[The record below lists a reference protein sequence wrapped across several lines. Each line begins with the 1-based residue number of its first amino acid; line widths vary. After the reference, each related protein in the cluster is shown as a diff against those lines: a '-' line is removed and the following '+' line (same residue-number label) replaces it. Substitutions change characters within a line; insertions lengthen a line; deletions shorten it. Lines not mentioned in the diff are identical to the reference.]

1 MIKVEF
7 DFAEVQKFATS
18 LGAAAHQIPFA
29 TAVALNR
36 AADVTRNFLIKQTWP
51 QHIQQR
57 NSSFIAA
64 SLTTRGAR
72 ADKRSA
78 AVEIYDKL
86 DRGNLQMQ
94 ALGGVRSPRGGSSLA
109 VPSSKITKT
118 SRGVPQRLRPKSL
131 VNAIRIKDALYT
143 RDKRGRLKLM
153 YVLKSRTPVPK
164 RVPFY
169 EDFATSMRRE
179 LIVALPIAIAKAMAT
194 RRR

>member
-18 LGAAAHQIPFA
+18 LGAAADQIPFA

-179 LIVALPIAIAKAMAT
+179 LIVALPIAIAKATAT

>member
-18 LGAAAHQIPFA
+18 LGAAADQIPFA

-131 VNAIRIKDALYT
+131 VNAIRINDALYT

>member
-18 LGAAAHQIPFA
+18 LGAAADQIPFA

>member
-1 MIKVEF
+1 MFRIEF

-18 LGAAAHQIPFA
+18 LGAAADQIPFA

-51 QHIQQR
+51 QHISQR

-109 VPSSKITKT
+109 VPSSKIART

-153 YVLKSRTPVPK
+153 YVLKSRTPIPK

>member
-1 MIKVEF
+1 M
-7 DFAEVQKFATS
+7 
-18 LGAAAHQIPFA
+18 
-29 TAVALNR
+29 
-36 AADVTRNFLIKQTWP
+36 TRNFLIKQTWP

>member
-7 DFAEVQKFATS
+7 DFSQIKEVSLA
-18 LGAAAHQIPFA
+18 LGAAEDQIPFA
-29 TAVALNR
+29 IATALNR
-36 AADVTRNFLIKQTWP
+36 AADVTRNFLVRATWP
-51 QHIQQR
+51 QHVNAR
-57 NSSFIAA
+57 NASFMNA

-94 ALGGVRSPRGGSSLA
+94 AKGGTRQARGNAMAIPASNVPRGSH
-109 VPSSKITKT
+109 
-118 SRGVPQRLRPKSL
+118 GVPGRLRPKVL
-131 VNAIRIKDALYT
+131 GARAFRKGDALYVK
-143 RDKRGRLKLM
+143 DKKGRMRLL
-153 YVLKSRTPVPK
+153 YVLKSATPIPR

-169 EDFATSMRRE
+169 EDFANSMRRE
-179 LIVALPIAIAKAMAT
+179 LMVALPIAIQRAMST

>member
-1 MIKVEF
+1 
-7 DFAEVQKFATS
+7 
-18 LGAAAHQIPFA
+18 
-29 TAVALNR
+29 
-36 AADVTRNFLIKQTWP
+36 
-51 QHIQQR
+51 
-57 NSSFIAA
+57 
-64 SLTTRGAR
+64 
-72 ADKRSA
+72 
-78 AVEIYDKL
+78 
-86 DRGNLQMQ
+86 
-94 ALGGVRSPRGGSSLA
+94 
-109 VPSSKITKT
+109 
-118 SRGVPQRLRPKSL
+118 

>member
-1 MIKVEF
+1 MIRVEF
-7 DFAEVQKFATS
+7 DFAQIEKVALS
-18 LGAAAHQIPFA
+18 LGAAADQIPFA

-57 NSSFIAA
+57 NASFIGA

-78 AVEIYDKL
+78 AVEIYDRL
-86 DRGNLQMQ
+86 NRGNLQMQ
-94 ALGGVRSPRGGSSLA
+94 ALGGTRTPRGGANLA
-109 VPSSKITKT
+109 VPSSKIGRT
-118 SRGVPQRLRPKSL
+118 SRGVPARLRPKSL
-131 VNAIRIKDALYT
+131 PNAIRKGDVLYT
-143 RDKRGRLKLM
+143 RDKKGRLRLM
-153 YVLKSRTPVPK
+153 YVLKHQTPIPR

-169 EDFATSMRRE
+169 EDFALSMQRE
-179 LIVALPIAIAKAMAT
+179 LRVALPVAIAKAMAT